1 MQGKEIRRRFL
12 DYFEKNGHVIMP
24 SSSLIPASD
33 PSLLW
38 TAAGM
43 VPFKPYF
50 TGKAT
55 PEHRRVATCQKCL
68 RTLDIDSVGKTS
80 RHLTFFE
87 MLGNFSFG
95 DYFKEAAIP
104 WAWELITRE
113 LGIDPA
119 RLWISVYLDDDE
131 AYSLWVKVG
140 VPADR
145 IVRLGKETNFWEIGT
160 GPCGPCSEIHFDY
173 GREYSCGP
181 ECAVGCDCDR
191 FLEVWNLVFIQFYR
205 DEAGNYTPLEN
216 KGIDTGMGLERVTA
230 VLQGVKSGF
239 ETDLFRDLTREIAE
253 VLKVDYDSDKKEEMA
268 VRVIADHVRA
278 VTFAIADGALPSN
291 EGRGYVVR
299 RLLRRAVRYGVLF
312 GVDEP
317 FLSGISSRVIDTIGD
332 VYPELAKNR
341 RHILRVIKAEEERF
355 LETLAQGT
363 EMLNRLITEAAVAK
377 RKILSGEAA
386 FKLYDTYGF
395 PLELTEEICAEH
407 GLSLDREGFS
417 TAMESQRERARQAR
431 ETTEYLGERERMYR
445 EIRKSG
451 EKSRFVGYY
460 ALEGPAKVVSLVKEG
475 KKVKSAEAGDTVEV
489 VLDST
494 PFYAEAGGQVSDTG
508 MLTAPGL
515 KAEVENVDRPVEDV
529 IVHRVRITEGTLNED
544 ATPTASVDA
553 ARRRQVARNHTATHL
568 LHQSLKVVLGPHV
581 NQAGSLVAP
590 DRLRFDFTHYQA
602 LTAAELHRV
611 ETMVNQAVLA
621 GIPVE
626 AFEATFKDAKE
637 MGATALFG
645 EKYGDRVRVV
655 RIGEFSLE
663 LCGGT
668 HLRNTSEVGL
678 FKIVSEGSVASGIRR
693 IEAVTGEAALAFVNA
708 IINDY
713 HQTAAFLKAPPRN
726 LSSLVKALMDQLR
739 ELTRENEALKDKLAA
754 GEVLELIH
762 KVQVVE
768 GVKVLVTR
776 VGASD
781 MARLRSLTDVL
792 RERLDSGVIILGS
805 VVDDRVNLIAAV
817 TEDLIPRGLN
827 AGSLVKEVARVVDG
841 GGGGRPDLAQAG
853 GKNPAQLDEALR
865 TGEMIVKEKLT
876 LSPMH

>member
-1 MQGKEIRRRFL
+1 MQGKEIRQRFL
-12 DYFEKNGHVIMP
+12 QYFEKNRHVVMP
-24 SSSLIPASD
+24 SASLIPASD

-50 TGKAT
+50 TGTAT

-68 RTLDIDSVGKTS
+68 RTLDIESVGRTS

-104 WAWELITRE
+104 WAWDLITRDF
-113 LGIDPA
+113 GIDPA

-131 AYSLWVKVG
+131 AYSLWRKVG
-140 VPADR
+140 VPENR
-145 IVRLGKETNFWEIGT
+145 IVRLGKDTNFWEIGA

-173 GREYSCGP
+173 GPEYSCGP

-205 DEAGNYTPLEN
+205 DEAGGYTPLEN
-216 KGIDTGMGLERVTA
+216 KGIDTGMGLERIAA

-239 ETDLFRDLTREIAE
+239 ETDLFSDLTGEIAE
-253 VLKVDYDSDKKEEMA
+253 LLKINPGSDKRAEMA
-268 VRVIADHVRA
+268 VRVIADHIRA
-278 VTFAIADGALPSN
+278 VTFAVADGALPSN
-291 EGRGYVVR
+291 EGRGYVIR
-299 RLLRRAVRYGVLF
+299 RLLRRAVRFGMLF
-312 GVDEP
+312 GAVEP
-317 FLSGISSRVIDTIGD
+317 FLSGMASGVVDKMGD
-332 VYPELAKNR
+332 VYPELVRNR

-363 EMLNRLITEAAVAK
+363 EILNRMIAEAAGAK
-377 RKILSGEAA
+377 SKTLSGEAA

-407 GLSLDREGFS
+407 GFSVDREGFS
-417 TAMESQRERARQAR
+417 AAMEFQRERARQAR
-431 ETTEYLGERERMYR
+431 ETTEYLGERERLYR
-445 EIRKSG
+445 GIRESG
-451 EKSRFVGYY
+451 EKSRFIGYHT
-460 ALEGPAKVVSLVKEG
+460 LQGRAKVLFLAKEG
-475 KKVKSAEAGDTVEV
+475 KKVESAGAGETVEV

-508 MLTAPGL
+508 MFTSADFQ
-515 KAEVENVDRPVEDV
+515 AEVLHVDRPVEDV
-529 IVHRVRITEGTLNED
+529 IVHRIKILQGTLNGS
-544 ATPTASVDA
+544 AGLTASVDA
-553 ARRRQVARNHTATHL
+553 ARRRQITRNHTATHL
-568 LHQSLKVVLGPHV
+568 LHQSLRIILGPHV

-602 LTAAELHRV
+602 LTAGELERV
-611 ETMVNQAVLA
+611 ERMVNQAVLD
-621 GIPVE
+621 GMPVE
-626 AFEATFKDAKE
+626 AFETTFQEAKE
-637 MGATALFG
+637 RGAIALFG

-655 RIGEFSLE
+655 KIGDFSME

-668 HLRNTSEVGL
+668 HLRNTAETGL

-708 IINDY
+708 IIDDY
-713 HQTAAFLKAPPRN
+713 QQAAAVLKAPPRN
-726 LSSLVKALMDQLR
+726 LSSLVRALTGQLR

-754 GEVLELIH
+754 GEVMELLNQ
-762 KVQVVE
+762 VQVVE
-768 GVKVLVTR
+768 GVKVLVTK
-776 VGASD
+776 VSTSD
-781 MARLRSLTDVL
+781 MARLRSLTDIL
-792 RERLDSGVIILGS
+792 RERLGSGVVILGS
-805 VVDDRVNLIAAV
+805 VVDEKVNLIAAV

-827 AGSLVKEVARVVDG
+827 AGSLVKEVARVVNG

-853 GKNPAQLDEALR
+853 GRNPAQLDNALQ
-865 TGEMIVKEKLT
+865 TGKMIIKER
-876 LSPMH
+876 LSLPPH

>member
-12 DYFEKNGHVIMP
+12 DYFEKNGHVILP
-24 SSSLIPASD
+24 SASLIPASD

-50 TGKAT
+50 TGTAT

-68 RTLDIDSVGKTS
+68 RTLDIESVGRTS

-95 DYFKEAAIP
+95 DYFKEEAIP
-104 WAWELITRE
+104 WAWELISRN

-119 RLWISVYLDDDE
+119 RLWISVYVDDDE
-131 AYSLWVKVG
+131 AYSLWRKVG
-140 VPADR
+140 VPEDR
-145 IVRLGKETNFWEIGT
+145 IVRLGKDTNFWEIGT

-173 GREYSCGP
+173 GPEYSCGP
-181 ECAVGCDCDR
+181 GCAPGCDCDR
-191 FLEVWNLVFIQFYR
+191 FLEIWNLVFIQFYR
-205 DEAGNYTPLEN
+205 DEAGSYSPLES

-239 ETDLFRDLTREIAE
+239 ETDLFSDLMQEIAE
-253 VLKVDYDSDKKEEMA
+253 ALKVNYGSGKQEEMA

-291 EGRGYVVR
+291 EGRGYVIR
-299 RLLRRAVRYGVLF
+299 RLLRRAVRFGVLF

-317 FLSGISSRVIDTIGD
+317 FLSGMAGRVVEKMGD
-332 VYPELAKNR
+332 VYPELVKNR
-341 RHILRVIKAEEERF
+341 RHILQVVEAEEERF

-363 EMLNRLITEAAVAK
+363 EILNRLIAEAQAVGGK
-377 RKILSGEAA
+377 TLPGEAA
-386 FKLYDTYGF
+386 FRLYDTYGF

-407 GLSLDREGFS
+407 GLSVDREGFS
-417 TAMESQRERARQAR
+417 AAMDSQRKRARQAR
-431 ETTEYLGERERMYR
+431 ETTEYLGERERLYR
-445 EIRKSG
+445 GIKKG
-451 EKSRFVGYY
+451 EKSRYIGYY
-460 ALEGPAKVVSLVKEG
+460 ALEGPAKVVFLAQEG
-475 KKVKSAEAGDTVEV
+475 KRVKSAKAGDTVEA

-508 MLTAPGL
+508 ILTAPGL
-515 KAEVENVDRPVEDV
+515 RAEVEHVDRPVEDV
-529 IVHRVRITEGTLNED
+529 IVHRIKITEGTLAEN
-544 ATPTASVDA
+544 AVVTASVDA
-553 ARRRQVARNHTATHL
+553 ARRLQIARNHTATHL
-568 LHQSLKVVLGPHV
+568 LHQSLRVVLGPHV
-581 NQAGSLVAP
+581 KQAGSLVAP

-611 ETMVNQAVLA
+611 ETMVNQAILA

-626 AFEATFKDAKE
+626 AFESAFDEAKE
-637 MGATALFG
+637 MGAIALFG
-645 EKYGDRVRVV
+645 EKYRERVRVV

-668 HLRNTSEVGL
+668 HLRNTAEAGL
-678 FKIVSEGSVASGIRR
+678 FKIVSEASVASGIRR
-693 IEAVTGEAALAFVNA
+693 IEAVTGEAALAFINA
-708 IINDY
+708 IIDDY
-713 HQTAAFLKAPPRN
+713 RQMAAVLKAPPRK
-726 LSSLVKALMDQLR
+726 LSSLVKVLMDQLR

-754 GEVLELIH
+754 GEVLELLNRA
-762 KVQVVE
+762 QVIE

-776 VGASD
+776 VSASD
-781 MARLRSLTDVL
+781 MARLRGLTDIL
-792 RERLDSGVIILGS
+792 RERLGSGVIILGS
-805 VVDDRVNLIAAV
+805 VVDDRVNLVAAV

-827 AGSLVKEVARVVDG
+827 ASSLVKEVARVVNG

-865 TGEMIVKEKLT
+865 TGETIIREKL
-876 LSPMH
+876 SSHRMH